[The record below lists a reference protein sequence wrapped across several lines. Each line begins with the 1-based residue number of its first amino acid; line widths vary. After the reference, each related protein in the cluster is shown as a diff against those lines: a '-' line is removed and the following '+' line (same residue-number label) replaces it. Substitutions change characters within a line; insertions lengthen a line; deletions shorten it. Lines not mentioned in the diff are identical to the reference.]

1 MVAEPRTSSPLASP
15 TRLMTI
21 ADYEA
26 LPDDG
31 RRYELIDGDLIE
43 MPAPGRAHQQ
53 FSMRLAFTLFQFVEE
68 HGLGEVY
75 EAPFDVELPGPD
87 VVQPD
92 ILFVSSARLDRLT
105 DRRMVGGPD
114 LVVEI
119 ASPSTASHDLGR
131 KRRMYR
137 QAGVGE
143 YWTVNL
149 VTREIVIWTP
159 LDDWRFLPT
168 APPVDGLL
176 VSTLLPS
183 VIVDRAQ
190 VFPTDPGSP

>member
-1 MVAEPRTSSPLASP
+1 MVAEPRTSPPTASP

-43 MPAPGRAHQQ
+43 MPAPSLTHQR
-53 FSMRLAFTLFQFVEE
+53 FSIRLAARLLQYAEE
-68 HGLGEVY
+68 NGLGEVI

-143 YWTVNL
+143 FWFVDLDARVVTVWRL
-149 VTREIVIWTP
+149 VNGQYVEVVPDEGGRVHSAVLPGFSVAVAP
-159 LDDWRFLPT
+159 LFAAAHRQ
-168 APPVDGLL
+168 
-176 VSTLLPS
+176 
-183 VIVDRAQ
+183 R
-190 VFPTDPGSP
+190 